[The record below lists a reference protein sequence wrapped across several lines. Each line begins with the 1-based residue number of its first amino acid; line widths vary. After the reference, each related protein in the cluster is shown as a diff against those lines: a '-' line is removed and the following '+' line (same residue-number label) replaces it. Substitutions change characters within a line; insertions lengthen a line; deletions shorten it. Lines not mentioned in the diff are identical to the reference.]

1 MKIGIIG
8 TGRIGSGLGKLWAA
22 KGHAIRFGA
31 RDLAKAQRVAAG
43 MGASAGTP
51 AEAAAFGEVILL
63 AVPGT
68 EAQRVLQALG
78 SLAGKVLIDPT
89 NLFAADGGPALLGQ
103 PTSGA
108 EQVAAWAPGA
118 RVVKAFNGIYFE
130 HLGRSQFQGQAEGLF
145 YCGDDPAAKVLVA
158 QLGTDAGFDPVDC
171 GPLAAARLVEPLG
184 FLWMQLAFRQ
194 GNGPDVAFKLLR
206 R

>member
-8 TGRIGSGLGKLWAA
+8 TGRMGSGLGKLWAA
-22 KGHAIRFGA
+22 KGHTIMFGA
-31 RDLAKAQRVAAG
+31 RDLAKAQRVAATL
-43 MGASAGTP
+43 GASAGTP
-51 AEAAAFGEVILL
+51 AEAVAFGEVILL
-63 AVPGT
+63 AVPWT
-68 EAQRVLQALG
+68 AAQTALQALG
-78 SLAGKVLIDPT
+78 SLAGKVLIDLT
-89 NLFAADGGPALLGQ
+89 NAFGADGGPALLGQ

-108 EQVAAWAPGA
+108 EQIAGWAPGA
-118 RVVKAFNGIYFE
+118 RVVKAFNGIYYE

-145 YCGDDPAAKVLVA
+145 YCGDDPAAKALVA

-171 GPLAAARLVEPLG
+171 GPLTAARLVEPLG

-194 GNGPDVAFKLLR
+194 GHGPDTALKLLR